1 MESTQTRREYY
12 EDTYRFESDA
22 KVINTGEKD
31 AKAFVVLDKTI
42 FHPQGGGQPGDTG
55 VIYSEDTEFQ
65 VSDLKLDAQTILHFG
80 VFSKGSGFSEGQEVR
95 LKINEENRRLFAKIH
110 SAGHLMD
117 VCVRNIGLTNLI
129 PGKGFHFPTGSYVEY
144 IGLVP
149 EERKA
154 SVVDELNAE
163 L

>member
-1 MESTQTRREYY
+1 
-12 EDTYRFESDA
+12 
-22 KVINTGEKD
+22 
-31 AKAFVVLDKTI
+31 
-42 FHPQGGGQPGDTG
+42 
-55 VIYSEDTEFQ
+55 
-65 VSDLKLDAQTILHFG
+65 
-80 VFSKGSGFSEGQEVR
+80 
-95 LKINEENRRLFAKIH
+95 
-110 SAGHLMD
+110 MD

-154 SVVDELNAE
+154 FVVDELNAE